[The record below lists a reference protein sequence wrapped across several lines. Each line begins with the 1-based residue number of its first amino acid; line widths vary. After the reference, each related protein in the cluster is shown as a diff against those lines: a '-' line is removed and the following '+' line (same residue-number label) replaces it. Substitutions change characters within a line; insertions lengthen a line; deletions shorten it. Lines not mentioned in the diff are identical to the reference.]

1 MKKRMSSAALGL
13 RMTFWPVMAVIVIF
27 SAMQLW
33 SFWRTEIYWI
43 EDVYSP
49 QMAFEEILDGQRV
62 AYHGKFSFMMILSMT
77 LIAPR
82 NKASYTLRRLR
93 ISENEVTVQ
102 WALLFSGYYLIS
114 WAVQLLLTMY
124 MFRAY
129 APVAELE
136 PLDYFLAVYR
146 SRYLR
151 ILLPLGEPWGYVRNV
166 LICLGW
172 GTMGSLVGRYARHGG
187 KPFMGIA
194 LVILTVMF
202 LPADMASQITDIW
215 FCVLMAVLVVIQ
227 ICMIREVERNE
238 D

>member
-43 EDVYSP
+43 KDVYSP

-93 ISENEVTVQ
+93 ISENEVTV
-102 WALLFSGYYLIS
+102 
-114 WAVQLLLTMY
+114 
-124 MFRAY
+124 
-129 APVAELE
+129 
-136 PLDYFLAVYR
+136 
-146 SRYLR
+146 
-151 ILLPLGEPWGYVRNV
+151 
-166 LICLGW
+166 
-172 GTMGSLVGRYARHGG
+172 
-187 KPFMGIA
+187 
-194 LVILTVMF
+194 
-202 LPADMASQITDIW
+202 
-215 FCVLMAVLVVIQ
+215 
-227 ICMIREVERNE
+227 
-238 D
+238 